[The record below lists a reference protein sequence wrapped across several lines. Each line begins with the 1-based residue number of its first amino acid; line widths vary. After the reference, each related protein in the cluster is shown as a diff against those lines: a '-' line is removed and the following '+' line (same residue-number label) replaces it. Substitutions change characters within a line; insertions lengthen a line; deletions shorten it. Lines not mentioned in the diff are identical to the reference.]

1 MKELLLVSSPMRLRA
16 SPVPTTTATFT
27 EQVGDALNPERGWW
41 RETAIGGSLGRIR

>member
-1 MKELLLVSSPMRLRA
+1 
-16 SPVPTTTATFT
+16 VPTTTATFT